1 MSIRGP
7 LVPPGKAAGHCRT
20 AGQAGCDGAVRGRGD
35 CTSTRSR
42 ESTGE
47 GRRAHWRLKMREIF
61 HRELD
66 QLVEQL
72 VEMTRLVDTAMYRA
86 TTALLDADLALAE
99 SVIAA
104 DAAVDGFHRDL
115 DERALEL
122 IARQQPVAGDLR
134 TILAS
139 LRMSADLERMGD
151 LARHVA
157 ELARLR
163 YPRSPVPPELRSEE
177 HTSE

>member
-1 MSIRGP
+1 
-7 LVPPGKAAGHCRT
+7 
-20 AGQAGCDGAVRGRGD
+20 
-35 CTSTRSR
+35 
-42 ESTGE
+42 
-47 GRRAHWRLKMREIF
+47 MREIF

-157 ELARLR
+157 ELAQRRGGAVHRGVDQPGHYIEDGKYMVRAEIPGTDPHPL
-163 YPRSPVPPELRSEE
+163 
-177 HTSE
+177 